1 MKRLSLLLFFLL
13 TIFTLSAQ
21 DGISIFIG
29 RANRYA
35 DVELSDYRKRLCVE
49 YGVSNRLLDNYYR
62 LCGRDWGN
70 VGIALEIS
78 KSSGRKM
85 HDVCNYYKRYRR
97 YGWDRVLVEIG
108 LRPGSAHYHH
118 FYDRIHHHSDCWH
131 NYYNSYCERHDRYH
145 HKPHKHHKYHKHH
158 KHHHKHYRDYD
169 DDDDDDD
176 DYDDDDDD

>member
-118 FYDRIHHHSDCWH
+118 FMTGFIITVTVGIIIIIRTVSVMTGITINLISII
-131 NYYNSYCERHDRYH
+131 NIINIISTIISIIVIMMTMMTTTTMIE
-145 HKPHKHHKYHKHH
+145 
-158 KHHHKHYRDYD
+158 
-169 DDDDDDD
+169 
-176 DYDDDDDD
+176 